1 MIYIKTKKNSR
12 QDATLGNTYVLFIQI
27 GQSGPSS
34 HLEQSMGQKPINEGR
49 QMASKIRVV
58 KIRQYAVFPR
68 GVVSFFQIKENGNN
82 VFFFGK
88 LSKRT
93 R

>member
-34 HLEQSMGQKPINEGR
+34 HLEHSMR
-49 QMASKIRVV
+49 
-58 KIRQYAVFPR
+58 
-68 GVVSFFQIKENGNN
+68 
-82 VFFFGK
+82 
-88 LSKRT
+88 
-93 R
+93 